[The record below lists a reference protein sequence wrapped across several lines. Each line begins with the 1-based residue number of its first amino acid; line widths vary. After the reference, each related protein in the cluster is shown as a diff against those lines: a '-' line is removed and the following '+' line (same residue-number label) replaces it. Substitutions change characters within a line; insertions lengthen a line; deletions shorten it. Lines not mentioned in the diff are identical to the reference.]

1 MKSLVS
7 VLSLLFL
14 QSVHPEAK
22 MQTQET
28 SVLVIS
34 LPSVPNPREHDQY
47 AGRLFRGTWRWV
59 DQKGRPAVVDPVRAL
74 TEAALKCGQRRF
86 QWRGLDTDHDKE
98 MLFANNQAGQRAL
111 TCMGRKVS
119 FDFYAR
125 VERITVY

>member
-1 MKSLVS
+1 MTSLVS

-14 QSVHPEAK
+14 QTVQSEAK
-22 MQTQET
+22 TQTQKT

-34 LPSVPNPREHDQY
+34 LPSVPNSREHDHY
-47 AGRLFRGTWRWV
+47 AGRLFPGTWRWV
-59 DQKGRPAVVDPVRAL
+59 DQKGRPEAVDPVRAL

-86 QWRGLDTDHDKE
+86 QWRGLDTDHGNE
-98 MLFANNQAGQRAL
+98 MIFANDQAGQRAL

-125 VERITVY
+125 VERITAN